1 MWINGRFFSTT
12 QLRAPNDGNE
22 SAGGAG
28 APGTAPKNEGGKS
41 DEGKKTPETVPY
53 ERFAEVNGQKKELEA
68 QLAAYK
74 QKEAEE
80 NEKKKKD
87 EEEKAKQNGE
97 YQKLIDQK
105 DQELA
110 DYKAKQ
116 EAWTKREEALTTQN
130 NSRIEALKT
139 KLGEAWPT
147 AESLITGKTDPF
159 ELATTL
165 DAVEK
170 LHGESSKNPPKG
182 GGNIPDGNGSG
193 RLTKLKEILEKGGR
207 LTAGEQREF
216 FRLAHELEQK

>member
-1 MWINGRFFSTT
+1 MFIDGRFYSRS
-12 QLRAPNDGNE
+12 LRAPNDGNE

-28 APGTAPKNEGGKS
+28 APDTAPKDEEGKA

-53 ERFAEVNGQKKELEA
+53 DRFAEVNSKKKELET
-68 QLAAYK
+68 QLAAYQK
-74 QKEAEE
+74 KEAEE

-116 EAWTKREEALTTQN
+116 EAWNKREEALTAKNT
-130 NSRIEALKT
+130 SRIEALKA
-139 KLGEAWPT
+139 KLGENWST

-159 ELATTL
+159 ELEEALNALETL
-165 DAVEK
+165 
-170 LHGESSKNPPKG
+170 H
-182 GGNIPDGNGSG
+182 
-193 RLTKLKEILEKGGR
+193 
-207 LTAGEQREF
+207 
-216 FRLAHELEQK
+216 

>member
-1 MWINGRFFSTT
+1 MFIDGGFYSRI
-12 QLRAPNDGNE
+12 LRAPNDGNE

-28 APGTAPKNEGGKS
+28 APDTAPKDEGGKE

-53 ERFAEVNGQKKELEA
+53 DRFAEVNSKKKELET
-68 QLAAYK
+68 QLAAYQK
-74 QKEAEE
+74 KEAEE

-116 EAWTKREEALTTQN
+116 EAWTKREEALTAQN

-170 LHGESSKNPPKG
+170 LHGEGTKNPPKG
-182 GGNIPDGNGSG
+182 GGDVPDGNGSG
-193 RLTKLKEILEKGGR
+193 RLTELKEILQKGGR
-207 LTAGEQREF
+207 LTSWEQREYF
-216 FRLAHELEQK
+216 KLLNELEKK

>member
-1 MWINGRFFSTT
+1 MWINGRFFSIT

-28 APGTAPKNEGGKS
+28 APDTAPKDEGGKS

-139 KLGEAWPT
+139 KLGETWPT

-193 RLTKLKEILEKGGR
+193 RLTELKEILQKGGR
-207 LTAGEQREF
+207 LTS
-216 FRLAHELEQK
+216 